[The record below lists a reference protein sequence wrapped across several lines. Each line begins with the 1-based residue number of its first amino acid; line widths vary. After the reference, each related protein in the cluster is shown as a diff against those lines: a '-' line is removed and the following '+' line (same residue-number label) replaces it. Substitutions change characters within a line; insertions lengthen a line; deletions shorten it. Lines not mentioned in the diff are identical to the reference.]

1 MLRRSVSVR
10 GVAAPAKA
18 RTGATV
24 AGHFFWGSTSK
35 SEPRTRPSEALP
47 RAPALSGEYRL
58 RLSRSAPG
66 LQGFLE
72 RPIRDQETADRGR
85 KREPTPGLSL
95 CGRPNNELCG
105 GSRALKVSTC
115 THQTPKR
122 SSQFLCMRFP
132 RARFR
137 DAEWITAG

>member
-1 MLRRSVSVR
+1 MLRRSVSFR

-24 AGHFFWGSTSK
+24 AGHSFWGSTSK

-85 KREPTPGLSL
+85 KREPTPAM
-95 CGRPNNELCG
+95 PI
-105 GSRALKVSTC
+105 
-115 THQTPKR
+115 
-122 SSQFLCMRFP
+122 
-132 RARFR
+132 ARVGHV
-137 DAEWITAG
+137 AMPLPGVGNQPG